1 MPETWSDEELKA
13 AVAAYVDMHRKEA
26 AGTPFVKKHY
36 YDDLSERFSRTA
48 KSYEYRM
55 QNISYLYSL
64 QGRQWVS
71 GLKPARNVGVNVIRR
86 LEKLI
91 AEAEGQQLPGNA
103 AFDAEVKQQREKQ
116 RQKAATTP
124 PAGNSSPPKKATTST
139 AYQRDPEV
147 VAWVLEAARGFCECC
162 DNPAPF
168 HREDGTP
175 FLEVHHVQRLADGGP
190 DVIENA
196 VALCPNCHRELHFG
210 VDKSVIAKRLRSK
223 IARLV

>member
-1 MPETWSDEELKA
+1 MPEIWSDEELKA
-13 AVAAYVDMHRKEA
+13 AVEAYVEMHRKETTGKA
-26 AGTPFVKKHY
+26 FVKKHY
-36 YDDLSERFSRTA
+36 YDELSERFSRTT

-86 LEKLI
+86 LEKLV
-91 AEAEGQQLPGNA
+91 EEVEGQQLIGNA
-103 AFDAEVKQQREKQ
+103 AFDADVQQKRMKQ
-116 RQKAATTP
+116 RQKASKTP
-124 PAGNSSPPKKATTST
+124 PPGNPSPPQKEVTST
-139 AYQRDPEV
+139 SYQRDADV
-147 VAWVLEAARGFCECC
+147 VAWVLEVANGFCECC

-168 HREDGTP
+168 QREDGTP

-190 DVIENA
+190 DIVENA

-210 VDKSVIAKRLRSK
+210 VDKLLMAKRLRSK
-223 IARLV
+223 VPRLV